1 MVHRHHS
8 PVPRRIVSVDFAQ
21 RNFDSPG
28 SKGAKATKDDGQ
40 QVAKQKARV
49 LKVLVRLWLYCFLR
63 NHTNENFFYMRGYMD
78 IIDDMNG
85 RGLGASDVFVTLLS
99 QNRDLVRKVKPET
112 VTRFLKF
119 IRILGPLDTWLQFL
133 KALCDPQNGGA
144 LSDKQQLVLSKI
156 AFPGLLA
163 PQQEKTAVERNREDL
178 TIQRG
183 DCLGTPL
190 LTHGIHDVA
199 IAWAH
204 PVAWEVGKVLYHGP
218 EQLNLPILRT
228 SRGRKWVSLAQV
240 VWVLQPKQLCESGEQ
255 CQDLGSWSHAREM
268 RGTPV
273 AAQLPNK
280 DWQHAGLMGQPH
292 KSRDAGNPFDAQ
304 LQLVASLAKDRQM
317 NSIMALQEEYS
328 YKVCLSGA
336 ADSRLPSSIRA
347 SFFDL
352 LMALWVDRHPHYQV
366 VVSDPERTPVT
377 DPGPR
382 LSSAMSEAS
391 PDALCSSW
399 PGDCLFAHSECGIWC
414 AGFVGEAVLTL
425 PVFRLAKDIRAQDR
439 KVVFG

>member
-1 MVHRHHS
+1 MELVYRHHS
-8 PVPRRIVSVDFAQ
+8 PVPGRIVSVDFAQ

-119 IRILGPLDTWLQFL
+119 IRILGPLDTWLHFL

-163 PQQEKTAVERNREDL
+163 PQQEKTAVERNREELMIALALEGPIGKPLARLGQVDPK
-178 TIQRG
+178 

-199 IAWAH
+199 IAWTH

-240 VWVLQPKQLCESGEQ
+240 VWVLQPKELCQEVTGQ
-255 CQDLGSWSHAREM
+255 SWTTVLQTEAKAVSS
-268 RGTPV
+268 
-273 AAQLPNK
+273 
-280 DWQHAGLMGQPH
+280 DWQHAGLTGKPH
-292 KSRDAGNPFDAQ
+292 KSRDAGNPFDVSRIDLLRMLARYCQAQ

-336 ADSRLPSSIRA
+336 ADTRLPSSIRA

-366 VVSDPERTPVT
+366 VVSDPELYGLQGQS
-377 DPGPR
+377 PGPR
-382 LSSAMSEAS
+382 QFKR
-391 PDALCSSW
+391 D
-399 PGDCLFAHSECGIWC
+399 
-414 AGFVGEAVLTL
+414 V
-425 PVFRLAKDIRAQDR
+425 
-439 KVVFG
+439 